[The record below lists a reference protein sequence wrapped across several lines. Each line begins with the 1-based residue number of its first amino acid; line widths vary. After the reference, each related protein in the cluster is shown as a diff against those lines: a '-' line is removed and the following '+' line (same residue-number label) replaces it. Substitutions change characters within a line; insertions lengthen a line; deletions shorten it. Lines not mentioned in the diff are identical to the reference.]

1 MYLKL
6 IFYIFFLLILI
17 NISIGIK
24 CKCPENGKKKLR
36 HSRFKRSSNCSCLGS
51 GERQDNYS
59 ENESYETNTEREA
72 SGGQHRVSEYS
83 GEGKGEGFAVEEAS
97 YSNYGQEGT
106 SYGGGAYEGE
116 SSMRGDLRTYK
127 DSEIEEVNGKKKVL
141 YICVNYLFSHVQLH
155 VN

>member
-6 IFYIFFLLILI
+6 IFKIFFLLILI
-17 NISIGIK
+17 NISIGNK
-24 CKCPENGKKKLR
+24 CNCPKNGKKKLR
-36 HSRFKRSSNCSCLGS
+36 HSRFKRSSNCSCLGG
-51 GERQDNYS
+51 GESPINYS
-59 ENESYETNTEREA
+59 ENEGYETNTGREA

-83 GEGKGEGFAVEEAS
+83 GEGKGEEAS
-97 YSNYGQEGT
+97 YINYGQEGT

-116 SSMRGDLRTYK
+116 SSMRGDFRTYK
-127 DSEIEEVNGKKKVL
+127 DSEIEKLNGKKKVL